1 MRTFLIAFAIA
12 FFFGIGLTWLIRNL
26 AIRWKLYDQPEGRK
40 IHNQPIPRLGG
51 IAVAT
56 AFFVPILALT
66 LSAHIQDQPQIIVH
80 CCVNALLK
88 K

>member
-1 MRTFLIAFAIA
+1 MRTFLIAFVLA

-40 IHNQPIPRLGG
+40 IHNKPIPRLGG
-51 IAVAT
+51 IAVAI

-66 LSAHIQDQPQIIVH
+66 LWNNDISE
-80 CCVNALLK
+80 ALFAESGLLISLI
-88 K
+88 